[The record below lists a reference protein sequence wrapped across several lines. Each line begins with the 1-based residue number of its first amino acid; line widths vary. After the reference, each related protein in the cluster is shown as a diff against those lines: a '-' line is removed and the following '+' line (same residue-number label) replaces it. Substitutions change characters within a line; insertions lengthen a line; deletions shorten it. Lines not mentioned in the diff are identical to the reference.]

1 MKLDVS
7 AFAKTN
13 IFSRLQFSQ
22 YKKFLFFLKCNFN
35 HAESFFS
42 RENYAGE
49 NYAGFFVNKVC
60 SLM

>member
-7 AFAKTN
+7 AFTKTN

-42 RENYAGE
+42 SKNYAGVIT
-49 NYAGFFVNKVC
+49 F
-60 SLM
+60 S